1 MTLSSSPSAPAVPI
15 RLGVNTPHR
24 FYRGG
29 RKILAFRGL
38 DVPGGFDGYR
48 PEDWLA
54 STTSLFAEGG
64 DGQTV
69 LPDGT
74 NLAAALGA
82 DPVGW
87 LGADHA
93 AVYGAE
99 PNILTKLLDAG
110 ERLPVHSHPDRTFAA
125 RHLDCAH
132 GKTEAWIVLDADPGA
147 AVWLGFREDLDAETL
162 AELVGAQDD
171 RLLEALNRVEVTRGD
186 TVLVPAGQPH
196 AIGEGVFVLEIQ
208 EPTDLSV
215 MLEHARFGLEEA
227 HAFLGLPRPVAL
239 DSVDRQRLD
248 AERLADL
255 RCTWTDVVGTASA
268 LPDEAAD
275 FFRAEV
281 VTATPDGPV
290 IVSGGFAVDVVVA
303 GAGTLSTGTA
313 SGEPAAD
320 ADTDTGRD
328 ADRDTGSGSPQ
339 SLPIRS
345 GDVLLVPDA
354 AGPVRV
360 DGDVTLI
367 RCLPPS
373 PGRAPAHPTDQSSGP
388 RVAQPSTGAPQA

>member
-1 MTLSSSPSAPAVPI
+1 MTLSSRPSAPAVPI

-29 RKILAFRGL
+29 GKILAFRGL
-38 DVPGGFDGYR
+38 EVPGGFDGYR

-54 STTSLFAEGG
+54 STTRLFAEGG

-74 NLAAALGA
+74 DLASALEA
-82 DPVGW
+82 DPDGW
-87 LGADHA
+87 LGPDHVA
-93 AVYGAE
+93 AFGRE

-147 AVWLGFREDLDAETL
+147 AVWLGFREDLAADTL
-162 AELVGAQDD
+162 AELVEAQDD
-171 RLLEALNRVEVTRGD
+171 RLLEALNRIEVSRGD

-239 DSVDRQRLD
+239 DSVDQHRLGPERI
-248 AERLADL
+248 AEL
-255 RCTWTDVVGTASA
+255 RRTWAGVDGTASA
-268 LPDEAAD
+268 LPEEAGE

-281 VTATPDGPV
+281 VTATGAAPV
-290 IVSGGFAVDVVVA
+290 VVPEGFAVTVVVA
-303 GAGTLSTGTA
+303 G
-313 SGEPAAD
+313 
-320 ADTDTGRD
+320 
-328 ADRDTGSGSPQ
+328 SGSLTAGRSDSAESGPGEHREPRAHGE
-339 SLPIRS
+339 SGPANSVRIRS
-345 GDVLLVPDA
+345 GDVLLVPHA
-354 AGPVRV
+354 TGPLRLE
-360 DGDVTLI
+360 GDVTLI
-367 RCLPPS
+367 RCLPPL
-373 PGRAPAHPTDQSSGP
+373 PAQAPTTPTDQSSGP
-388 RVAQPSTGAPQA
+388 RVAQPSTDAREA

>member
-1 MTLSSSPSAPAVPI
+1 MTLSSPPSAPAVPI

-29 RKILAFRGL
+29 AKVFAFRGL
-38 DVPGGFDGYR
+38 EAPEDFDGYR

-54 STTSLFAEGG
+54 STTRLFAEGG
-64 DGQTV
+64 DGRTV

-74 NLAAALGA
+74 DLAMALAA

-87 LGADHA
+87 LGAAHA
-93 AVYGAE
+93 AVWGQE

-110 ERLPVHSHPDRTFAA
+110 ERLPVHSHPDRRFAV

-132 GKTEAWIVLDADPGA
+132 GKTEAWVVLDADPGA
-147 AVWLGFREDLDAETL
+147 AVWLGFREDLDAQDL
-162 AELVGAQDD
+162 AALVKAQDE
-171 RLLEALNRVEVTRGD
+171 RLLDALNRVEVARGD

-239 DSVDRQRLD
+239 DSVDRHRLGPD
-248 AERLADL
+248 RLAGL
-255 RCTWTDVVGTASA
+255 RRRWTGVVGTASA
-268 LPDEAAD
+268 LPDEAAE
-275 FFRAEV
+275 FFRAQV
-281 VTATPDGPV
+281 VTATEGGPV
-290 IVSGGFAVDVVVA
+290 SVPAGFAVTVVVA
-303 GAGTLSTGTA
+303 GAGTLTTNG
-313 SGEPAAD
+313 D
-320 ADTDTGRD
+320 A
-328 ADRDTGSGSPQ
+328 
-339 SLPIRS
+339 LPIRS

-367 RCLPPS
+367 RCLPPT
-373 PGRAPAHPTDQSSGP
+373 PGQAPANPTDQSPGP
-388 RVAQPSTGAPQA
+388 RVAQPSTDAGQA

>member
-1 MTLSSSPSAPAVPI
+1 MTLSSPPSRPDRPI
-15 RLGVNTPHR
+15 RLAVNTPHR

-29 RKILAFRGL
+29 AKILAFRG
-38 DVPGGFDGYR
+38 VEAREGFDDYR

-54 STTSLFAEGG
+54 STTRLFAEGG
-64 DGQTV
+64 DGRTV

-74 NLAAALGA
+74 TLADALLA

-87 LGADHA
+87 LGEEHADA
-93 AVYGAE
+93 FGAE

-110 ERLPVHSHPDRTFAA
+110 ERLPVHSHPDRAFAL

-132 GKTEAWIVLDADPGA
+132 GKTEAWIVLDADPGS
-147 AVWLGFREDLDAETL
+147 AVWLGFREDLDPDTL
-162 AELVGAQDD
+162 AELVEAQDE
-171 RLLEALNRVEVTRGD
+171 RLLAALNRIEVSRGD

-239 DSVDRQRLD
+239 ESVARRRLGAD
-248 AERLADL
+248 RLADV
-255 RCTWTDVVGTASA
+255 RHTWTGVVGTASA
-268 LPDEAAD
+268 LPDAAAE

-281 VTATPDGPV
+281 VKAARERVVVPA
-290 IVSGGFAVDVVVA
+290 GFAVTVVVD
-303 GAGTLSTGTA
+303 GSGTLTTA
-313 SGEPAAD
+313 ATEPAEQ
-320 ADTDTGRD
+320 G
-328 ADRDTGSGSPQ
+328 G
-339 SLPIRS
+339 LPIRS
-345 GDVLLVPDA
+345 GDVLLVPHS
-354 AGPVRV
+354 AGPVRI

-367 RCLPPS
+367 RCLPPIPS
-373 PGRAPAHPTDQSSGP
+373 QGRPNPTDQSSGP
-388 RVAQPSTGAPQA
+388 RTAHLSTDAAEA